1 MWNLDF
7 EEKCINFVEQVYS
20 DLQRVAFFVL
30 NRWKSGDASFDVQK
44 TSFEERK
51 MTLKEVFVGT
61 YVE

>member
-1 MWNLDF
+1 MLTLYNNYL
-7 EEKCINFVEQVYS
+7 S

-30 NRWKSGDASFDVQK
+30 KRWKSGDASFNVQK

-51 MTLKEVFVGT
+51 LTLKEVFVGT